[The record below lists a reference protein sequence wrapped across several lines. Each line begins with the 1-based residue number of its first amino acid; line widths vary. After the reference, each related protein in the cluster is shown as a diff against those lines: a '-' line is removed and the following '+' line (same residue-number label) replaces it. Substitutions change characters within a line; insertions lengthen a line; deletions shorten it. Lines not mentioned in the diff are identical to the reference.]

1 MDSVVTFAPLIVLFF
16 IWMSLSQKADEAKR
30 RQQTILKKL
39 QRIEEHLGLNEVSL
53 EEAALQVELVQLLH
67 EGKTVEAV
75 KRVRETLGSSLL
87 EAKQY
92 VDQLKSEHGI

>member
-1 MDSVVTFAPLIVLFF
+1 
-16 IWMSLSQKADEAKR
+16 MSLSQKADEAKR

-53 EEAALQVELVQLLH
+53 EEAALQVELVQLLK
-67 EGKTVEAV
+67 EGKMVEAV
-75 KRVRETLGSSLL
+75 KRVRESLGFSLL

-92 VDQLKSEHGI
+92 VDHLKEEHGL

>member
-1 MDSVVTFAPLIVLFF
+1 MDSVVTFASLIILLF

-39 QRIEEHLGLNEVSL
+39 QCIEEHLGLNEVSL
-53 EEAALQVELVQLLH
+53 EETALQVKLIQLLH
-67 EGKTVEAV
+67 EGKMVEAV
-75 KRVRETLGSSLL
+75 KRVRESLGLSLL

-92 VDQLKSEHGI
+92 VDQLKQEHGL

>member
-1 MDSVVTFAPLIVLFF
+1 
-16 IWMSLSQKADEAKR
+16 
-30 RQQTILKKL
+30 L

-53 EEAALQVELVQLLH
+53 EEVALQVELVQLLH

-75 KRVRETLGSSLL
+75 KLVRETLGSSLL

>member
-1 MDSVVTFAPLIVLFF
+1 MDSVVTFASLIVLFF

-39 QRIEEHLGLNEVSL
+39 NRIEEHLGLNEVSL
-53 EEAALQVELVQLLH
+53 EEAALHVELIQLLH
-67 EGKTVEAV
+67 EGKMVEAV
-75 KRVRETLGSSLL
+75 KRVRESLGFSLL

-92 VDQLKSEHGI
+92 VDQLKQEHDL